1 MIFVLIIL
9 VFIGAVVFVA
19 LRDETKNTTEEI
31 VKNEL
36 KKQSFF
42 HIRKSFLKKF
52 FIILIM
58 HLVMGYALF
67 IMFTH

>member
-42 HIRKSFLKKF
+42 HIRKR
-52 FIILIM
+52 
-58 HLVMGYALF
+58 
-67 IMFTH
+67 